1 MKLKTKIGEGKEGD
15 GERGRVSKGVGEERE
30 GGKEDEGAG
39 SRERGSWTAEG
50 FSLVDRLRKRR
61 AARVGLSILYPSV
74 PSQDVP
80 PQRNLPDFISQ

>member
-30 GGKEDEGAG
+30 GGKEDEAG
-39 SRERGSWTAEG
+39 SRERRSWTAEG

-61 AARVGLSILYPSV
+61 DARVGLSLLYPSV
-74 PSQDVP
+74 
-80 PQRNLPDFISQ
+80 LG